1 MSEVSIADRIKK
13 AIIDNGGYQN
23 ISDVTGISKSTLAR
37 MAANQTEPKLK
48 DVMAISKAT
57 GVSLNYIAYGMLTE
71 DEEESALNEKKMF
84 NLILNLVN
92 HFSREVEELRAKVGV
107 NDPKGNLNA
116 RRTIDGLSKDITDSV
131 TDGADINNLS
141 PEALGIDSKEHI
153 ELLFDLLN
161 EESKR
166 RNSNLDTM
174 LEPTQ
179 PHKSKLNHKP
189 LLEHAALELLRRI
202 ALFPFGALFLSHL
215 SKSPI

>member
-1 MSEVSIADRIKK
+1 
-13 AIIDNGGYQN
+13 
-23 ISDVTGISKSTLAR
+23 
-37 MAANQTEPKLK
+37 

-92 HFSREVEELRAKVGV
+92 HVSREVEELRAKVGV

-166 RNSNLDTM
+166 
-174 LEPTQ
+174 
-179 PHKSKLNHKP
+179 
-189 LLEHAALELLRRI
+189 
-202 ALFPFGALFLSHL
+202 
-215 SKSPI
+215 

>member
-1 MSEVSIADRIKK
+1 MSEVNIADRIKK

-23 ISDVTGISKSTLAR
+23 ISEATGISKSTLAR

-48 DVMAISKAT
+48 DVMAISRVT

-84 NLILNLVN
+84 NLLLNLVN
-92 HFSREVEELRAKVGV
+92 KVSREVEELREQVGI
-107 NDPKGNLNA
+107 DEPKGSLDA
-116 RRTIDGLSKDITDSV
+116 RQSLDGLRREIVDKVSNKADSTID
-131 TDGADINNLS
+131 
-141 PEALGIDSKEHI
+141 PEALGINSKEHI

-166 RNSNLDTM
+166 RNSNLDAM

-179 PHKSKLNHKP
+179 PQESK
-189 LLEHAALELLRRI
+189 
-202 ALFPFGALFLSHL
+202 
-215 SKSPI
+215 

>member
-1 MSEVSIADRIKK
+1 MRVLRMSEVSIADRIKK

-92 HFSREVEELRAKVGV
+92 HVSREVEELRAKVGV
-107 NDPKGNLNA
+107 NDPKGNL
-116 RRTIDGLSKDITDSV
+116 
-131 TDGADINNLS
+131 
-141 PEALGIDSKEHI
+141 
-153 ELLFDLLN
+153 
-161 EESKR
+161 
-166 RNSNLDTM
+166 
-174 LEPTQ
+174 
-179 PHKSKLNHKP
+179 
-189 LLEHAALELLRRI
+189 
-202 ALFPFGALFLSHL
+202 
-215 SKSPI
+215 

>member
-92 HFSREVEELRAKVGV
+92 HVSREVEELRAKVGV

-131 TDGADINNLS
+131 TDGADINKLS

-179 PHKSKLNHKP
+179 PHKSK
-189 LLEHAALELLRRI
+189 
-202 ALFPFGALFLSHL
+202 
-215 SKSPI
+215 